1 MSNNPNKIN
10 LDQLLELKRSEK
22 PPAEFWDGFQKDF
35 RQRQL
40 QTLISEEPSWKRLLS
55 LVCSKTSLL
64 FPLSGMAVAVFVL
77 VINFQKDSPLHS
89 EYYNVALS
97 SETSEESAVQQL
109 EKEEHGS
116 ESVAVTQPAE
126 QPFPTATA
134 SFVMDLIP
142 HEEPASLAYT
152 RQFPTATIPAE
163 RRSTV
168 ASLVS
173 FSMARDSQ
181 NFGMMARPQTAGF

>member
-1 MSNNPNKIN
+1 MSNNSDKIN

-22 PPAEFWDGFQKDF
+22 PSAEFWDGFQKDF

-40 QTLISEEPSWKRLLS
+40 QTLISEEPSWKRLLP
-55 LVCSKTSLL
+55 LVFSRTSLL
-64 FPLSGMAVAVFVL
+64 FPLSGMAVAIFVL
-77 VINFQKDSPLHS
+77 VVNFQKDSPLHS
-89 EYYNVALS
+89 EYYNAALS
-97 SETSEESAVQQL
+97 SGTSEEDAVPQL
-109 EKEEHGS
+109 EKEELIP
-116 ESVAVTQPAE
+116 ESVVVIQSTEPTR
-126 QPFPTATA
+126 TATA

-152 RQFPTATIPAE
+152 RKFPTATIPAL

-173 FSMARDSQ
+173 FSIAQDST

>member
-22 PPAEFWDGFQKDF
+22 PPAEFWDGFQKEF

-40 QTLISEEPSWKRLLS
+40 QTLISDEPSWKRLLS
-55 LVCSKTSLL
+55 LVCSKSSLL
-64 FPLSGMAVAVFVL
+64 FPLSGMAVATFVL
-77 VINFQKDSPLHS
+77 VISFQKDSPLHS
-89 EYYNVALS
+89 EYYDVALS
-97 SETSEESAVQQL
+97 SETSEEIVVQQL
-109 EKEEHGS
+109 EKEELGS
-116 ESVAVTQPAE
+116 ESVAVSQPAE
-126 QPFPTATA
+126 PSPTATA
-134 SFVMDLIP
+134 KFVMDLIP

-168 ASLVS
+168 ASLLS
-173 FSMARDSQ
+173 FSMTRDSQ

>member
-1 MSNNPNKIN
+1 MPNNPNKIN
-10 LDQLLELKRSEK
+10 LDQLLDLKRSEK

-40 QTLISEEPSWKRLLS
+40 QTLISEEPSWKRLIPL
-55 LVCSKTSLL
+55 LFSKTSLL
-64 FPLSGMAVAVFVL
+64 FPLSGMAVAIFVL
-77 VINFQKDSPLHS
+77 VVNFQKDSPLHS
-89 EYYNVALS
+89 EFYNVALS
-97 SETSEESAVQQL
+97 SEINEESVVRQL
-109 EKEEHGS
+109 DKEELSS
-116 ESVAVTQPAE
+116 ESVADIQPVE
-126 QPFPTATA
+126 PSRTATA

-142 HEEPASLAYT
+142 HDEPTSLAYT

-173 FSMARDSQ
+173 FSIAQDSP